1 LLKRWKEII
10 NTIKEGVS
18 EPEVPNE
25 VIYLLFIYNK
35 LIFCYLLIY
44 IGISKEGREEG
55 EDSIRVSAYES

>member
-1 LLKRWKEII
+1 M
-10 NTIKEGVS
+10 IKEGVS

-35 LIFCYLLIY
+35 LIFYYLLIY
-44 IGISKEGREEG
+44 IGIVKEGREEG